1 MKDRD
6 YIIKVERKIKEGAPD
21 YDAIDEPFYY
31 KVCIEGHVNGM
42 FGYLCNTYD
51 YYPPDPKDSLSQINL
66 GALPSLYGR
75 LGKLPSLG
83 NEPYY
88 DVLQKVKSTV
98 DQWEFKQKLSPETQQ
113 TFGDLIDEL

>member
-21 YDAIDEPFYY
+21 YDAIDKPFYY
-31 KVCIEGHVNGM
+31 KVWIEGHVNGM
-42 FGYLCNTYD
+42 FGYLRNTFD

-66 GALPSLYGR
+66 GVLPSLYGH
-75 LGKLPSLG
+75 LGLG
-83 NEPYY
+83 DEPYY
-88 DVLQKVKSTV
+88 DVLQKVKSAV
-98 DQWEFKQKLSPETQQ
+98 DQWVFKQKLSPETQQ